1 MIRALESRPP
11 ADADALAERFGT
23 PLWVFDGHRLAAE
36 AEAFCAAWGPNDV
49 VAYSMKANPL
59 VGVVGRLARAGTW
72 TEVASGFEYRVA
84 RRAGVPGERIVFNG
98 PLKTDDDL
106 ERALGEGATVIAD
119 GAGQVRALVR
129 LAGSA
134 SAGARVG
141 LRVSPPDTADTDRF
155 GLAARALPAAARMLA
170 RAGLPVTGLHVHLG
184 AYQLGP
190 VADGPPVRSVTVRYP
205 VPVERFAEAARH
217 VRLLAQRIGGIDWLD
232 LGGGWPAAAAIGP
245 YREAVEDALG
255 PDRPP
260 LILEPGRALVR
271 DAGWLLVRVVDRRGP
286 GRVVVDAGITHVPCV
301 LWRRSPVVPATPRS
315 GSPRPTDLLGPLCL
329 QHDVIAR
336 EVDLPP
342 LRPGDLVW
350 LGQTGAYAAAQ
361 ASPFIHLRPGAVMV
375 EGGRA
380 AVLRVRE
387 GDDEAL
393 AAQADA
399 VALPTAKTVGSR

>member
-1 MIRALESRPP
+1 MMSAFESRPP
-11 ADADALAERFGT
+11 VDAEALSERFGT

-36 AEAFCAAWGPNDV
+36 AEAFRAAWAPDDV

-59 VGVVGRLARAGTW
+59 VGVVGRFAHAGTW
-72 TEVASGFEYRVA
+72 IEVASGFEYRVA
-84 RRAGVPGERIVFNG
+84 RMAGVPGERIVFNG

-106 ERALGEGATVIAD
+106 ESALYEGATVIAD
-119 GAGQVRALVR
+119 GVGQVRALVC
-129 LAGSA
+129 LASSA

-155 GLAARALPAAARMLA
+155 GLAARAVPAAARMLA

-205 VPVERFAEAARH
+205 VPVERFARAALH
-217 VRLLAQRIGGIDWLD
+217 VRLLAESIGGIEWLD
-232 LGGGWPAAAAIGP
+232 LGGGWPAATALGP
-245 YREAVEDALG
+245 YRDVVEDALG
-255 PDRPP
+255 PDRPS

-271 DAGWLLVRVVDRRGP
+271 DAGWLLVRVVDRRGR

-301 LWRRSPVVPATPRS
+301 LWRRSPVMPARPRS
-315 GSPRPTDLLGPLCL
+315 GPVRSTDLLGPLCL

-336 EVDLPP
+336 AVDLPP
-342 LRPGDLVW
+342 LRTGDLVW
-350 LGQTGAYAAAQ
+350 LGQAGAYAAAQ

-375 EGGRA
+375 EGGHA
-380 AVLRVRE
+380 TVLRERE
-387 GDDEAL
+387 GDEEAL

-399 VALPTAKTVGSR
+399 MALPAAQEVGSR